1 MLFQETPPNTSGYMI
16 AGYAV
21 FFIVTA
27 VYLISLYL
35 RTRNLKRD
43 LSALEELQREN
54 SRPAKTKQKTAR
66 KN

>member
-43 LSALEELQREN
+43 LSALEELEKEN